1 MSGDPCRHL
10 LGTRAKLREAA
21 PITIPATASEPE
33 PDIAIVEPL
42 GREYLQHHPYPKN
55 IFWLIEC
62 SNTSLLDVKRKAYAT
77 AEIREYWVMDLK
89 HRHLKVFREPKDGDY
104 ASPIILS
111 GGEIR
116 PLAFPDIAVSVRRLL
131 EA

>member
-1 MSGDPCRHL
+1 
-10 LGTRAKLREAA
+10 
-21 PITIPATASEPE
+21 
-33 PDIAIVEPL
+33 
-42 GREYLQHHPYPKN
+42 
-55 IFWLIEC
+55 
-62 SNTSLLDVKRKAYAT
+62 
-77 AEIREYWVMDLK
+77 MDLK
-89 HRHLKVFREPKDGDY
+89 HRHLKVFREPQDGDY